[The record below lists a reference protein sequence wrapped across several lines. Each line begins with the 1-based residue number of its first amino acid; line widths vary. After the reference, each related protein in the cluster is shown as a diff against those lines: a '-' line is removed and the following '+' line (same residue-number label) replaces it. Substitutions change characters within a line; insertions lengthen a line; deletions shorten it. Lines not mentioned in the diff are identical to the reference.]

1 MAKTHAKRLH
11 DIVALIA
18 LCATCALAM
27 PAGEAS
33 AATNAKQR
41 VTQPAKKPEVKKQE
55 TKKPE
60 AKRPETKKEAAKPE
74 KKEARPA
81 RVTSEKKVSARKTA
95 HRKAKP
101 VRHAAK
107 PKRGAKET
115 EDDDDDEE
123 ETAGKPSTPPLTGD
137 LAILKK
143 AIDLA
148 RDGETDDATEAAKT
162 ITDPAGQ
169 KLAEWFILRHSETQ
183 ARFARFAAFLASNP
197 TWPSITLMRRR
208 AEARLWQEKA
218 DNATIR
224 TFFAD
229 KEPLTAKGRFARA
242 RMLLAD
248 GDRLAAAREVKAAWR
263 TEELGEATEEMAYE
277 EFKELLAREDHRAR
291 MDKRIGAKE
300 IGAAMRAAKRLGD
313 DYVSIVK
320 ACSAVKGDAD
330 KALSKLNDVPEEV
343 RADLGYVLC
352 RVKWAL
358 KKEKIIEAGKMI
370 AAAQLDTMAQQD
382 TDEWWRDRRTVSR
395 KLLDMG
401 EFQLAYDVVK
411 DAATP
416 TLDAYKADYAFMP
429 GWIALR
435 YLNDPATAQ
444 KYFAVIDKDLTNP
457 ITLAR
462 ANYWRAR
469 AAEAAGDAAKA
480 RAFYEASAKYPTAY
494 YGQMSRA
501 KLGMAPVELRMPHP
515 EKTAAASSDERVR
528 AAEMLYAVGEK
539 DMVKAFAHDLG
550 EECHDETVMAA
561 LGELTYAREDAVAML
576 QLGKNALGRGFAMD
590 HYAFPT
596 VGIPAHKQWEP
607 AIEHGMIYSVARTES
622 AFDQRDYSHAD
633 AVGLMQVTPEAGK
646 DTAKR
651 FGVSYDW
658 NRMKKDPV
666 YNTQMGAGELSALY
680 SEYKGSL
687 IMTFAGY
694 NAGRG
699 RVRDWV
705 KLRGD
710 PRDPNVDAVDWV
722 ERIPFSETRNYVQRV
737 IENLGVYRVR
747 FGTGTSAPAMA
758 KKEEAPALAAM
769 PGPTA
774 KPEQAPAL
782 AAKPEPAPAMT
793 AKPEPAP
800 AFAAKTEPAPA
811 MMKPQQAAAPGPATA
826 AAQAMAAPGQAN
838 ASVTTAASASV
849 SVGAR

>member
-1 MAKTHAKRLH
+1 MAKTLAKRTY
-11 DIVALIA
+11 DIFAVIA
-18 LCATCALAM
+18 LCATCWLAV
-27 PAGEAS
+27 PASEAS

-41 VTQPAKKPEVKKQE
+41 IVQPAKKPEVKK
-55 TKKPE
+55 
-60 AKRPETKKEAAKPE
+60 EAAKPA
-74 KKEARPA
+74 KKDAKPA
-81 RVTSEKKVSARKTA
+81 REASDKKASAKKVA
-95 HRKAKP
+95 HRKGKP
-101 VRHAAK
+101 LKQAAK
-107 PKRGAKET
+107 AKRGKKPAA
-115 EDDDDDEE
+115 DDDDDEDE
-123 ETAGKPSTPPLTGD
+123 KKPSTPPLTGD
-137 LAILKK
+137 LAVVKK
-143 AIDLA
+143 VIDLA
-148 RDGETDDATEAAKT
+148 RDGETEDATEAAKT
-162 ITDPAGQ
+162 IADPAGQ
-169 KLAEWFILRHSETQ
+169 KLAEWFILRHSDTQ
-183 ARFARFAAFLASNP
+183 ARFARFAAFLSNNP

-224 TFFAD
+224 TFFAE
-229 KEPLTAKGRFARA
+229 KGPLTAKGRFALA
-242 RMLLAD
+242 RERLAA

-263 TEELGEATEEMAYE
+263 AEELGEATEEMAYE

-300 IGAAMRAAKRLGD
+300 MDAAMRAAKRLSD
-313 DYVSIVK
+313 DYVAIVK

-330 KALSKLNDVPEEV
+330 KALGKLNDVPEEA

-358 KKEKIIEAGKMI
+358 KKEKIIEAAKMVV
-370 AAAQLDTMAQQD
+370 AAAPDTMAQQD
-382 TDEWWRDRRTVSR
+382 TDEWWRDRRTISR

-401 EFQLAYDVVK
+401 EFRLAYDVVK

-416 TLDAYKADYAFMP
+416 SLEAYRADYAFMP
-429 GWIALR
+429 GWIAMR
-435 YLNDPATAQ
+435 YLSDPATAR
-444 KYFAVIDKDLTNP
+444 KYFADIDKGLSNP

-469 AAEAAGDAAKA
+469 AEEATGNAAAA
-480 RAFYEASAKYPTAY
+480 RAFYVASSRYPTAY
-494 YGQMSRA
+494 YGQLSRA
-501 KLGMAPVELRMPHP
+501 KLGLEPVELRMQP
-515 EKTAAASSDERVR
+515 EEKIAPASSDERVR
-528 AAEMLYAVGEK
+528 AAEMLYAVGER
-539 DMVKAFAHDLG
+539 DMVKAFANDLG
-550 EECHDETVMAA
+550 EECHDEAVMAA

-590 HYAFPT
+590 HYAFPV
-596 VGIPAHKQWEP
+596 VGIPPHKQWEP

-666 YNTQMGAGELSALY
+666 YNTQMGAGELSALL

-699 RVRDWV
+699 RVRDWI

-737 IENLGVYRVR
+737 IENLAVYRAR
-747 FGTGTSAPAMA
+747 FGTGTSAPAIV
-758 KKEEAPALAAM
+758 
-769 PGPTA
+769 A
-774 KPEQAPAL
+774 KPGQAPAL
-782 AAKPEPAPAMT
+782 AAKPEPAPAL
-793 AKPEPAP
+793 
-800 AFAAKTEPAPA
+800 
-811 MMKPQQAAAPGPATA
+811 
-826 AAQAMAAPGQAN
+826 
-838 ASVTTAASASV
+838 ASS
-849 SVGAR
+849 

>member
-11 DIVALIA
+11 DIIALIA

-27 PAGEAS
+27 PAGEAK

-55 TKKPE
+55 AKK
-60 AKRPETKKEAAKPE
+60 PETKKEAAKPAS
-74 KKEARPA
+74 KQDAKPA
-81 RVTSEKKVSARKTA
+81 RASSEKKVTARKTA

-115 EDDDDDEE
+115 EDDDDDDDE
-123 ETAGKPSTPPLTGD
+123 ETAQKPSTPPLTGD

-162 ITDPAGQ
+162 IADPAGQ

-183 ARFARFAAFLASNP
+183 ARFPRFAAFLTNNP

-229 KEPLTAKGRFARA
+229 REPLTAKGRFARA

-277 EFKELLAREDHRAR
+277 EFKDLLAREDHRAR

-330 KALSKLNDVPEEV
+330 KALSKLNDVPEEA
-343 RADLGYVLC
+343 RTDLGYVLC

-370 AAAQLDTMAQQD
+370 VAAQLDTMAQQD

-416 TLDAYKADYAFMP
+416 VLDAYKADSAFMP

-444 KYFAVIDKDLTNP
+444 KYFAAIDKDLTNP

-494 YGQMSRA
+494 YGQMSRV
-501 KLGMAPVELRMPHP
+501 KLGMAPVELRIPHP
-515 EKTAAASSDERVR
+515 EKTAAAATDERVR

-590 HYAFPT
+590 HYAFPV
-596 VGIPAHKQWEP
+596 VGIPPHKQWEP

-622 AFDQRDYSHAD
+622 AFDQRDFSHAD
-633 AVGLMQVTPEAGK
+633 AVGLMQITPEAGK

-687 IMTFAGY
+687 ILTFAGY

-758 KKEEAPALAAM
+758 KKDEAPVVD
-769 PGPTA
+769 A
-774 KPEQAPAL
+774 KPEPAAAPAMAAKPVPSPAPAL
-782 AAKPEPAPAMT
+782 AAKPDPAPAMV
-793 AKPEPAP
+793 
-800 AFAAKTEPAPA
+800 
-811 MMKPQQAAAPGPATA
+811 KPQQAPAPGPATA
-826 AAQAMAAPGQAN
+826 AAQAPALGQAN
-838 ASVTTAASASV
+838 ALVPAAASASA
-849 SVGAR
+849 GAR